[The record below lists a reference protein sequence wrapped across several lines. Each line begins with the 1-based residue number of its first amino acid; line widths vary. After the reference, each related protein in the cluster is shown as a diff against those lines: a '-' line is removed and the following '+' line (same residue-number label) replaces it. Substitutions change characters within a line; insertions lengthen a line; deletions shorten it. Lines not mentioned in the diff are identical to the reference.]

1 MIKNTLTKLFGALFA
16 LSLCHPAFSQ
26 AYPLKPLHLIMPIP
40 AGGHDIVG
48 RIVAEALSRQLGQ
61 PIVVDPRPGAS
72 GNIGATFLATSAP
85 DGYTIGLL
93 SGVHTSNSGF
103 FRTPGYDITKDFI
116 PIAAIGETPSLIVAR
131 PDLPMNNVNEIVSY
145 SKANPT
151 KLSSTGIG
159 LDLLA
164 AQAGVEFTS
173 VRYKSAGAALPDLA
187 AGRLDLGS
195 GPSALFLPLIA
206 DKKLKVIAIGS
217 SRRLAELPGVPTVAE
232 SGLPGFDGG
241 IWYGFFVPK
250 NTPPQLVQRL
260 RKDML
265 AALATPEVRERLGT
279 RGIDLSIA
287 TISQEALMQRV
298 AREVVA
304 WKRIAAKTGDYQN

>member
-1 MIKNTLTKLFGALFA
+1 MMKRSLMKMFAALFA
-16 LSLCHPAFSQ
+16 LALCNAAFSQ
-26 AYPLKPLHLIMPIP
+26 SYPSKPLRLIMPIP
-40 AGGHDIVG
+40 AGGHDAVG
-48 RIVAEALSRQLGQ
+48 RIVAEQLSRQLGQ

-72 GNIGATFLATSAP
+72 GNIGATVLASSAP

-103 FRTPGYDITKDFI
+103 FRTPGYDLNKDFI
-116 PIAAIGETPSLIVAR
+116 PIAAIGETPSLVVAR
-131 PDLPMNNVNEIVSY
+131 PDLPMNNISEIVTFA
-145 SKANPT
+145 KANPT

-187 AGRLDLGS
+187 ASRLDLGS

-217 SRRLAELPGVPTVAE
+217 TRRLSELPGVPTVAE

-250 NTPPQLVQRL
+250 NTPPELVQRL
-260 RKDML
+260 RKEML

-287 TISQEALMQRV
+287 NMSQEALMQRISK
-298 AREVVA
+298 EVVG
-304 WKRIAAKTGDYQN
+304 WKNVAAKTGDYQN